1 MAKDCVVQ
9 QKGESL
15 SRKQVSP
22 KTNTAA
28 LSEAHGMTYI
38 GIDPGLSGAI
48 AIMGSGLCSAMDV
61 PLFNDGTKRYID
73 IIGFRNLL
81 LEAAEKTG
89 KPNCLV
95 CLEKAQPMPRDG
107 SMGSFRYGEVY
118 GILKGVI
125 VSLEIPLLEVAP
137 ITWKTKMVGKG
148 KGKDASRMAALQ
160 LFPQLAERLKLKKD
174 HGRAE
179 AVLLAEYGRRV
190 FSGKHIF

>member
-1 MAKDCVVQ
+1 MTKAQ
-9 QKGESL
+9 SL
-15 SRKQVSP
+15 SKTKKNVSTRS
-22 KTNTAA
+22 TN
-28 LSEAHGMTYI
+28 HITYI

-48 AIMGSGLCSAMDV
+48 AVIGSGACFAVDV
-61 PLFNDGTKRYID
+61 PLFNDGTKRYLD

-81 LEAAEKTG
+81 LETTEKTG
-89 KPNCLV
+89 KLNCLV

-125 VSLEIPLLEVAP
+125 VSLEMPLLEVAP